1 MYNTTLV
8 KVIYSSVGRRLV
20 LACFVFSFAVY
31 IFPVTTHAFAKEN
44 TLRQQLETIKQ
55 QTGVGAVTYALVE
68 NDRIIATGGI
78 GQYSS
83 DNKREVTEDSLFRVG
98 SITKS
103 FTSLAVMKL
112 VEQNKLQ
119 LDQAIKKLAPDLP
132 LQNPWPQTPVTL
144 AMLLE
149 HTAGLQDLTQEE
161 FDYPLSLSLKKSFT
175 IKPETKK
182 LHWPPGY
189 HYSYSNIGAGYVGR
203 AIEIITKENYDD
215 WFEREVLAA
224 MGMHDSQLRWT
235 KKLQQNLITGYDAD
249 LKNEIPYWHTLYRP
263 FGGLNTT
270 ARDMAKFLLLFTNQS
285 TEAKKIIS
293 TTSIRRME
301 AAETSLAAK
310 VGLGT
315 TYGLGIR
322 GRYLDGRKIYGHA
335 GDADG
340 YLAEFAYSKESQRGY
355 FVMINAFRHDL
366 LESFTERLDNWL
378 IEDLANNEKSSLP
391 PVVKSLSQQ
400 NIKTLVGDYH
410 EVTKRFP
417 SNNKL
422 SKKLH
427 IKNIDNDMFR
437 CFTSTNTNKD
447 RCTKI
452 VPVTESLFRTENQLH
467 ASIAFIYASDKNI
480 YLQTGFSNYKKE

>member
-112 VEQNKLQ
+112 IEQNKLQ

-161 FDYPLSLSLKKSFT
+161 FDYPLPLSLKKSFT

-182 LHWPPGY
+182 LHFQD
-189 HYSYSNIGAGYVGR
+189 R
-203 AIEIITKENYDD
+203 
-215 WFEREVLAA
+215 
-224 MGMHDSQLRWT
+224 
-235 KKLQQNLITGYDAD
+235 KK
-249 LKNEIPYWHTLYRP
+249 
-263 FGGLNTT
+263 
-270 ARDMAKFLLLFTNQS
+270 S
-285 TEAKKIIS
+285 
-293 TTSIRRME
+293 
-301 AAETSLAAK
+301 
-310 VGLGT
+310 
-315 TYGLGIR
+315 
-322 GRYLDGRKIYGHA
+322 
-335 GDADG
+335 
-340 YLAEFAYSKESQRGY
+340 
-355 FVMINAFRHDL
+355 
-366 LESFTERLDNWL
+366 
-378 IEDLANNEKSSLP
+378 
-391 PVVKSLSQQ
+391 
-400 NIKTLVGDYH
+400 
-410 EVTKRFP
+410 
-417 SNNKL
+417 
-422 SKKLH
+422 
-427 IKNIDNDMFR
+427 
-437 CFTSTNTNKD
+437 
-447 RCTKI
+447 
-452 VPVTESLFRTENQLH
+452 
-467 ASIAFIYASDKNI
+467 
-480 YLQTGFSNYKKE
+480 